1 MINIKC
7 NGAHRSKVR
16 DENFA
21 NFVLRTSKICLFLG
35 PCFAVFWTRRLEP
48 CEPLSDSQVTSY
60 DVKKLSRKSTVRK
73 IWVLEKKLQIW
84 ISKLKKFF
92 HDCTACHKFTRPDI
106 CLLCLTIQ
114 VLYTCKIFLRFLYN
128 STCNGQ
134 KQFSE
139 FTSGRS
145 QNAKKWDKRS
155 HYPRSRRRRSM
166 KFWGY
171 KIPVESHTDT
181 KNGENPYTNTRAAC
195 KQT

>member
-1 MINIKC
+1 MVESAWQKFRKFCSTNFQNLLVFGPLLRCVLNQEARTMWAAEWLTGNILW
-7 NGAHRSKVR
+7 R
-16 DENFA
+16 
-21 NFVLRTSKICLFLG
+21 
-35 PCFAVFWTRRLEP
+35 
-48 CEPLSDSQVTSY
+48 
-60 DVKKLSRKSTVRK
+60 KKLSRKSTVRK